1 MRAEE
6 MVVCVLLLATFCIST
21 VDTSWWFLSRLDINV
36 LGARTIC
43 DNIPGLV
50 PKQRHICQTHPD
62 VMVSIARGAE
72 LGVRECQ
79 HQFRGDRW
87 NCSTVDRD
95 ATVFGKVM
103 DKSSREAAFVY
114 AVSAAGVMFSI
125 TRSCSLGELLDCAC
139 DPKKRGFSE
148 DSMGEFEWGGCSD
161 NVKFGEG
168 FTRKFVDARDRSQ
181 RDARA
186 VMNMHNNRAGRRG
199 VAKNMKMECKCHGVS
214 GSCTLRTCWRAMA
227 HFRKVT
233 DYLKRRYDGAVEV
246 TMNQDGTRLIVSD
259 RNHKTPTKSDLVY
272 FETSPDYCLADD
284 DTGSLGTVGRQCNRS
299 SLGTDGCDIMCC
311 GRGYDTTRVKRS
323 RKCECKFHW
332 CCFVRC
338 KECSEI
344 IDVFTCKGP
353 SNEFV
358 TPNQRQINIP
368 TSRVIDQSDNIFHG
382 SFHGPGQSKASNA
395 LAIPRISQSQH
406 EDT

>member
-1 MRAEE
+1 MNSSWRRF
-6 MVVCVLLLATFCIST
+6 CGTATRST
-21 VDTSWWFLSRLDINV
+21 CPRSDPRPARPASVNSR
-36 LGARTIC
+36 G
-43 DNIPGLV
+43 
-50 PKQRHICQTHPD
+50 
-62 VMVSIARGAE
+62 
-72 LGVRECQ
+72 
-79 HQFRGDRW
+79 
-87 NCSTVDRD
+87 
-95 ATVFGKVM
+95 
-103 DKSSREAAFVY
+103 SREAAFVY